1 MTGVEAFILVG
12 AGLVLACVALTRFFD
27 WLGVPFLLLFLGVG
41 MFAGVQGY
49 GGGALNDPGLAQS
62 VGILCLVLILFGG
75 GLDTAW
81 TAVRPV
87 LGPALSLST
96 LGVALTAVPLG
107 LAAAWLLHLPPAVGF
122 LLGAML
128 SSTDASAVFSIL
140 RSRDIRLRDRVRR
153 LLELESGINDPM
165 AVFLTVVAV
174 EAVVSPDALSWSHLF
189 VRFALEMTVGA
200 CIGIGG
206 GWLFSW
212 LTNRLKARQEGLYPV
227 FALAWA
233 FFIFAAANQLHG
245 SGFLAV
251 FLAGMTAS
259 HRDFVGRRSTERFFD
274 GLTWLAQIVLFL
286 VLGFVVHPSELVPLV
301 GRGTLLTLVMLFLAR
316 PLAVAVSLAPFRTP
330 WRESVFVGW
339 VGLRGAVPM
348 VLATYPL
355 LAGIEGSS
363 TILIVVFIAVGLSAL
378 AQGTTLGILAAKL
391 GLLEGEA
398 SPSTL
403 GEAYTLAPDIEEIEL
418 LVPFGSAASGRPLVE
433 LHLPSTCR
441 IVMIGRG
448 ETLMTPDP
456 EGGTILLEGDILQVL
471 ASPADIETLQSRLM
485 PSEE

>member
-1 MTGVEAFILVG
+1 MTGVETFILVG
-12 AGLVLACVALTRFFD
+12 AALVLACVALTRFFD

-41 MFAGVQGY
+41 MVAGTQGY
-49 GGGALNDPGLAQS
+49 GGVALSDPGLAQS
-62 VGILCLVLILFGG
+62 IGILCLVLILFGG
-75 GLDTAW
+75 GLDTSW
-81 TAVRPV
+81 NAVRPV

-96 LGVALTAVPLG
+96 IGVALTAIPLG
-107 LAAAWLLHLPPAVGF
+107 LTASWLLDLPPAVGF

-140 RSRDIRLRDRVRR
+140 RSRDIRLQERARR

-165 AVFLTVVAV
+165 AVFLTIVAV
-174 EAVVSPDALSWSHLF
+174 EAALSPNAVSWSSLA
-189 VRFALEMTVGA
+189 VRFALEMFVGTGV
-200 CIGIGG
+200 GIGG

-212 LTNRLKARQEGLYPV
+212 LTNRLKSRQEGLYPV

-233 FFIFAAANQLHG
+233 FFVFAVADELHG

-251 FLAGMTAS
+251 FLAGMIAA

-286 VLGFVVHPSELVPLV
+286 VLGFVVSPSELVPLV
-301 GRGTLLTLVMLFLAR
+301 PKGMLLTLVMLFLAR
-316 PLAVAVSLAPFRTP
+316 PVAVALALAPFRFP
-330 WRESVFVGW
+330 WRDSAFIGW

-355 LAGIEGSS
+355 IAGVPGAPML
-363 TILIVVFIAVGLSAL
+363 LIVVFIAVGFSAL
-378 AQGTTLGILAAKL
+378 AQGTTLGIFAAKL
-391 GLLEGEA
+391 GLLEGA
-398 SPSTL
+398 RTDSVH
-403 GEAYTLAPDIEEIEL
+403 GEAVTLAPDIEEIEL
-418 LVPFGSAASGRPLVE
+418 MVPFGSAAARKPLVE
-433 LHLPSTCR
+433 LHLPASCR

-448 ETLMTPDP
+448 ESLIAPDP

-485 PSEE
+485 PAED